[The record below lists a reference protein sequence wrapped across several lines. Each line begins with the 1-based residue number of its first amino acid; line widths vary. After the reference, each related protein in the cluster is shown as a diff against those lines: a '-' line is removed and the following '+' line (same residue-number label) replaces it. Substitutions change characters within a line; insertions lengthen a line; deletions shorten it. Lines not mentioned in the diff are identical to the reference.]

1 MKAQK
6 YQRGSLILRKR
17 QRQPDLWEFRFY
29 TEERGR
35 TVYRRQPV
43 GSVVDLPTRKDAEKA
58 VAHLRVKV
66 NDGAAF
72 APITIE
78 QLVDHYKLHE
88 LPENHS
94 FSTMAGYT
102 NILDT
107 QVLPKWGECSL
118 SEIKSMNVENWLRV
132 LKKKRDGKPASPC
145 YRSKIRN
152 LMSALFSHAIRNEW
166 AVTNP
171 ITAVRTSAKRL
182 RTPDILAP
190 EEFRALLGELDLRER
205 VLLLLVGATGLR
217 RGELIALRWSDLDF
231 DNLLVNVTHS
241 VWHSIEGNTKTQAS
255 RRPVPMPA
263 LVAAELEKWRKESPY
278 CSDEDYVFAS
288 DLKKGSQPLQP
299 EMILRRHIRPALE
312 RLHVAKRIGWHSFRH
327 GLATLLRQNGVDVKT
342 AQELLRHANSRIT
355 LDIYQQSVPE
365 ERRAAQ
371 ALAFRNLVGGPE
383 NRTTKHHD
391 WEEKEEVVLG
401 TA

>member
-6 YQRGSLILRKR
+6 YQRGSLTLRKR

-43 GSVVDLPTRKDAEKA
+43 GSVVDFPTRKDAEKA
-58 VAHLRVKV
+58 VAKLRVKV

-132 LKKKRDGKPASPC
+132 LKKKRDGKPASPG

-190 EEFRALLGELDLRER
+190 EESGLCLGNSTC
-205 VLLLLVGATGLR
+205 G
-217 RGELIALRWSDLDF
+217 
-231 DNLLVNVTHS
+231 NVF
-241 VWHSIEGNTKTQAS
+241 
-255 RRPVPMPA
+255 
-263 LVAAELEKWRKESPY
+263 Y
-278 CSDEDYVFAS
+278 CCSSEQPGCDE
-288 DLKKGSQPLQP
+288 
-299 EMILRRHIRPALE
+299 
-312 RLHVAKRIGWHSFRH
+312 
-327 GLATLLRQNGVDVKT
+327 
-342 AQELLRHANSRIT
+342 
-355 LDIYQQSVPE
+355 
-365 ERRAAQ
+365 
-371 ALAFRNLVGGPE
+371 E
-383 NRTTKHHD
+383 N
-391 WEEKEEVVLG
+391 
-401 TA
+401 

>member
-1 MKAQK
+1 MKAQQ
-6 YQRGSLILRKR
+6 YQRGSLALRRR

-43 GSVVDLPTRKDAEKA
+43 GSVVDFPTRKDAEKA
-58 VAHLRVKV
+58 VAQLRVKI

-107 QVLPKWGECSL
+107 QVIPTWGACSL
-118 SEIKSMNVENWLRV
+118 SEIKSMNVEKWLRG
-132 LKKKRDGKPASPC
+132 LKRKHGKPASPA

-241 VWHSIEGNTKTQAS
+241 VWHSVEGRHKNRGVSKTSSIAAAS
-255 RRPVPMPA
+255 R
-263 LVAAELEKWRKESPY
+263 
-278 CSDEDYVFAS
+278 
-288 DLKKGSQPLQP
+288 G
-299 EMILRRHIRPALE
+299 
-312 RLHVAKRIGWHSFRH
+312 RIGEVENGIYLPLRWRLRVRI
-327 GLATLLRQNGVDVKT
+327 GLEEGKT
-342 AQELLRHANSRIT
+342 ALAAGDDPAATHKACVGT
-355 LDIYQQSVPE
+355 FA
-365 ERRAAQ
+365 RRQ
-371 ALAFRNLVGGPE
+371 E
-383 NRTTKHHD
+383 NRLALLSPWTRNAPQA
-391 WEEKEEVVLG
+391 ERS
-401 TA
+401 